1 MSRFVIVDP
10 FIRSYPISGRGSQ
23 MSARQVAT
31 YLRLLA
37 NQPETRRYASLAFN
51 HFTCG
56 RYNQANA
63 ALAKIGIL
71 FYRVGGEVEKR
82 RGASGY
88 QIRKLPNRPGTRSEH
103 RMGSENP
110 QFVRTPQGT
119 FPLNDAARNQTDPG
133 HPQLMQGQRSK
144 PCKPWWRF
152 W

>member
-1 MSRFVIVDP
+1 MSRFVIIDP
-10 FIRSYPISGRGSQ
+10 FNGMHSEKSRREVEFYLHRLAHQLGSIQ
-23 MSARQVAT
+23 YAT
-31 YLRLLA
+31 LA
-37 NQPETRRYASLAFN
+37 LN
-51 HFTCG
+51 HFTSG
-56 RYNQANA
+56 RYDQTNST
-63 ALAKIGIL
+63 LAKLGIV
-71 FYRVGGEVEKR
+71 FYRVGGAVEKR

-88 QIRKLPNRPGTRSEH
+88 QVRKLPNRPGTRSEH

-144 PCKPWWRF
+144 PRKPWWRF

>member
-1 MSRFVIVDP
+1 MSRFVIIDP
-10 FIRSYPISGRGSQ
+10 FNGMHSEKSRREVEFYLHRLAHQLGSIQ
-23 MSARQVAT
+23 YAT
-31 YLRLLA
+31 LA
-37 NQPETRRYASLAFN
+37 LN
-51 HFTCG
+51 HFTSG
-56 RYNQANA
+56 RYDQTNA
-63 ALAKIGIL
+63 TLAKLGIV
-71 FYRVGGEVEKR
+71 FYRVGGAVEKR

-88 QIRKLPNRPGTRSEH
+88 QVRKLPNRPGTRSEH

-133 HPQLMQGQRSK
+133 HPQLMQGQRPK